1 MKSTVVVDAA
11 SDASQARHGWRVL
24 SVTALGVCLCFINAS
39 TLHVALPLLAHD
51 LGAGPEA
58 ASWILLS
65 YMLVLTVLIL
75 VFGRLADLF
84 GRRRLYLGGLVV
96 LTLASVG
103 CGLARDTPTMLVLRC
118 LQAMGAAAVIANT
131 TALVTDAF
139 PPRLLGLALGFNST
153 LSSAAQSLG
162 PIVGGMV
169 VTTLGWR
176 AIFLLNLPLGIVA
189 VLWAHRTLRDVVHP
203 SPESFD
209 LPGALL
215 SMLGL
220 GGLVYALSMGGPSG
234 WSSAPVLIGA
244 AVSALGLLGF
254 VWSQAVRR
262 HPLVDLRLFADR
274 ERATAYASVFLL
286 CMAQT
291 ASVLLMAFF
300 VQAVQGADAL
310 TAGLQVAPVP
320 LGMMVASALC
330 GRFIGRYAALTL
342 PTAGMA
348 LTALGL
354 VLLAALLQPAMPGA
368 VLALGLALI
377 GLGTGL
383 FLTANNSAVMVSV
396 TPQRRGI
403 ANAIRST
410 MQNTGLVVG
419 TALALS
425 IAFAPLSPAAQRAA
439 YAGRLSGSDPADIAA
454 FVVGCRTALA
464 VLAAGCLL
472 GVALSLLARRA
483 LRAAPGPLP
492 SCVDPRSHRKDPA
505 P

>member
-1 MKSTVVVDAA
+1 MKPAPVAA
-11 SDASQARHGWRVL
+11 DSASEAAQARHGWRVL

-39 TLHVALPLLAHD
+39 TLHVALPMLAHD

-65 YMLVLTVLIL
+65 YMLVITVLIL

-84 GRRRLYLGGLVV
+84 GRRRLYLGGLVL

-103 CGLARDTPTMLVLRC
+103 CGLAQDTPTMLLFRC
-118 LQAMGAAAVIANT
+118 LQAIGAAAVIANT

-139 PPRLLGLALGFNST
+139 PPRLLGLGLGFNST
-153 LSSAAQSLG
+153 LSSAAQSVG

-169 VTTLGWR
+169 VSTLGWR
-176 AIFLLNLPLGIVA
+176 SIFLLNLPLGIIA
-189 VLWAHRTLRDVVHP
+189 VLWAHRTLKDVVHT

-209 LPGALL
+209 LVGALL

-220 GGLVYALSMGGPSG
+220 GGLVYALSMGGPHGWLSPQVLLGAGVSG
-234 WSSAPVLIGA
+234 A
-244 AVSALGLLGF
+244 GLLGF

-274 ERATAYASVFLL
+274 ERATSYATVFLL

-291 ASVLLMAFF
+291 ASVLLVAFF
-300 VQAVQGADAL
+300 VQAVQGVDAF
-310 TAGLQVAPVP
+310 TAGLSVAPVP
-320 LGMMVASALC
+320 VGMMCASALS
-330 GRFIGRYAALTL
+330 GRFIGRYATLTL
-342 PTAGMA
+342 PTVGMV
-348 LTALGL
+348 LTSCGL
-354 VLLAALLQPAMPGA
+354 VLLASLLQPGIAAP
-368 VLALGLALI
+368 VLACGLLLI

-383 FLTANNSAVMVSV
+383 FLTTNNNAVMVSV
-396 TPQRRGI
+396 APQRRGI

-439 YAGRLSGSDPADIAA
+439 YAGQLSGASAADIAA
-454 FVVGCRTALA
+454 FVAGCRSALS
-464 VLAAGCLL
+464 VLAAFCLL
-472 GVALSLLARRA
+472 GVALSLRTRQLLQASPSSSS
-483 LRAAPGPLP
+483 LR
-492 SCVDPRSHRKDPA
+492 
-505 P
+505 

>member
-1 MKSTVVVDAA
+1 MNHDAA
-11 SDASQARHGWRVL
+11 SDAAQARHGWRVL
-24 SVTALGVCLCFINAS
+24 SVTALGVSLCFINAS

-65 YMLVLTVLIL
+65 YMLVITVLIL

-84 GRRRLYLGGLVV
+84 GRRQLYLGGLVL

-103 CGLARDTPTMLVLRC
+103 CGLASSTPAMLVFRC
-118 LQAMGAAAVIANT
+118 LQAIGAAAVIANT

-139 PPRLLGLALGFNST
+139 PPRLLGLGLGFNST

-176 AIFLLNLPLGIVA
+176 SIFLLNLPLGIVA
-189 VLWAHRTLRDVVHP
+189 VLWAHRTLKDVVHK

-209 LPGALL
+209 LVGALL

-220 GGLVYALSMGGPSG
+220 GGLVYALSMGGPKG
-234 WSSAPVLIGA
+234 WSSAEVLIGGA
-244 AVSALGLLGF
+244 ACVLGLLGF

-262 HPLVDLRLFADR
+262 QPLVDLRLFADR
-274 ERATAYASVFLL
+274 ERATSYASVFLL

-300 VQAVQGADAL
+300 VQAVQGADAFA
-310 TAGLQVAPVP
+310 AGLSVAPVP
-320 LGMMVASALC
+320 VGMMFASALS
-330 GRFIGRYAALTL
+330 GRYIGRYAALTL

-348 LTALGL
+348 LTSCGL
-354 VLLAALLQPAMPGA
+354 VLLAGLLQPGISPWLLGA
-368 VLALGLALI
+368 GLALI

-383 FLTANNSAVMVSV
+383 FLTSNNSAIMVSV

-439 YAGRLSGSDPADIAA
+439 YAGQLSGSSPADIAA
-454 FVVGCRTALA
+454 FVGGCRSALT
-464 VLAAGCLL
+464 VLAGCCLL
-472 GVALSLLARRA
+472 GVALSLRARQLLQSPSPSPSPA
-483 LRAAPGPLP
+483 LR
-492 SCVDPRSHRKDPA
+492 SHPKDPA